1 MLSQMRGCRRS
12 TRDISS
18 TEWIVIRLEMT
29 FGPVHI
35 TSMSGS
41 SLVPTVFRY
50 SDCETVGT
58 ALEAQYSVGQKKNLD
73 G

>member
-1 MLSQMRGCRRS
+1 MLSQISGCRRS

-41 SLVPTVFRY
+41 SFVPTVFKY
-50 SDCETVGT
+50 SDCETDGT
-58 ALEAQYSVGQKKNLD
+58 ALDPQYSVGQKKNLD